1 MRMRVESRCEL
12 SDVQIQDNI
21 VASLFRYAGWGALGF
36 DVLWTAAHVGCWCPF
51 WCFERCALGE
61 GIGEGWCF
69 KRGELW
75 PRVVVATAVV
85 LRFAL
90 VH

>member
-1 MRMRVESRCEL
+1 MRVRVESRCEL
-12 SDVQIQDNI
+12 SVVQIQDNI
-21 VASLFRYAGWGALGF
+21 VASLFRYAEWGALGV
-36 DVLWTAAHVGCWCPF
+36 DVWWTAAHVGCRCPF
-51 WCFERCALGE
+51 RCYERRASGE
-61 GIGEGWCF
+61 GTGEGWCF

-75 PRVVVATAVV
+75 PRVVVAAAVV